1 MGYDG
6 KFSKIRVSDIKCRN
20 KSEFSKFKRSK
31 RNVYFVLIFE
41 SLILKNCFEFRISC
55 FGIIFFVANIDELR
69 NERLKKL
76 KNLRSA
82 GIWPYPGETKRTHAI
97 GAALSDW
104 KNLEDAQK
112 EIIVA
117 GRLRSMRGHGGML
130 FGDIQDGT
138 GKIQILLKKDGLG
151 EKSYQFFAD
160 NFDVG
165 DFVQIRGTALTTK
178 RGEKTV
184 LAVDYK
190 MLAKAL
196 RPLPDKWHGL
206 QDTEERYRKRY
217 LDLIFNED
225 VRKKFVIRTEIVRA
239 IRNFLDE
246 HGFMEVETP
255 ILQTI
260 YGGATAK
267 PFKTYFN
274 AYDMDVF
281 LRIAPELF
289 LKKLLVGGFEKVY
302 EIARNF
308 RNEGV
313 DKQHNP
319 DFTMLEFYW
328 AWSDYRQ
335 LMKFTEEM
343 MAYILQKV
351 LGTAKITYQGNEIDF
366 AAPWP
371 RVEYLDLLKKE
382 AKIDY
387 QASSR
392 EGLAVKA
399 KELGVEI
406 DKNAGKAEIA
416 DEIYKKYCRPK
427 IIPPTFLIH
436 YPKES
441 KPLAKSVE
449 PDGPIAANFQLLVN
463 GFEIVN
469 AFSEQNDPIEQAARL
484 KEQEELF
491 KQGFQEA
498 QRTDT
503 DFIEALEYGMPPC
516 AGLGMGIDRLAAL
529 LTDSNALREII
540 LFPLMKPKN

>member
-1 MGYDG
+1 MLGAW
-6 KFSKIRVSDIKCRN
+6 N
-20 KSEFSKFKRSK
+20 L
-31 RNVYFVLIFE
+31 NFVM
-41 SLILKNCFEFRISC
+41 
-55 FGIIFFVANIDELR
+55 ANIDELR
-69 NERLKKL
+69 NERLRKL
-76 KNLRSA
+76 KNLQSA

-165 DFVQIRGTALTTK
+165 DFVQIRGTAITTQ

-387 QASSR
+387 RASSR

-449 PDGPIAANFQLLVN
+449 PDGPIVANFQLLVN